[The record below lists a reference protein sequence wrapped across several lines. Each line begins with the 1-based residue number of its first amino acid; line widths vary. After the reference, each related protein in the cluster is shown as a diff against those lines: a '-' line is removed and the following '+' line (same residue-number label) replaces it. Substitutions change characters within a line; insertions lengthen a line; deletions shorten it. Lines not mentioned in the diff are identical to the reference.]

1 MGSRYDDGY
10 RSSVGRGTPPS
21 GVRWDSQ
28 RFSRESEDRYR
39 GPPAPV
45 MEREVDISV
54 DLRRKFDDRYA
65 PPPARPVERFD
76 ERYYREEQYG
86 PPARRPER
94 RYYDEDDSYEPRGPP
109 AGGAMIPYRPQRPQ
123 APPRPGLLRRQSS
136 LDTFDRRPLRRYD
149 YNDRDDFR
157 SRTPAPPPVIPIPV
171 PPSRSPP
178 RYSRP
183 RYADR
188 DYEDIRVAEP
198 EYYGDE
204 DFRAYREREWT
215 RQRSRPR
222 SRPRS
227 RQRSRQSSRRRSA
240 SSSSSETQ
248 VEEVKTKTYPRKG
261 KTRMPKRLAHTRV
274 LFDLGYPFYEE
285 VSSEHYA

>member
-10 RSSVGRGTPPS
+10 RSSGGRGPPPD
-21 GVRWDSQ
+21 VRWDAQ

-45 MEREVDISV
+45 MEHTRERSFDFG
-54 DLRRKFDDRYA
+54 RKFEDRY

-76 ERYYREEQYG
+76 ERYYREEAYG

-94 RYYDEDDSYEPRGPP
+94 RYYDEDDYYEPRGPP
-109 AGGAMIPYRPQRPQ
+109 AGGAMIPYRPHRPQ

-136 LDTFDRRPLRRYD
+136 LDTFDRRPLRRLDYD
-149 YNDRDDFR
+149 DRDDFR
-157 SRTPAPPPVIPIPV
+157 SRPPPPVIPIPV

-183 RYADR
+183 RYAER
-188 DYEDIRVAEP
+188 DYEDIRIAEP

-204 DFRAYREREWT
+204 EFRAYREREWT
-215 RQRSRPR
+215 RQRSR
-222 SRPRS
+222 
-227 RQRSRQSSRRRSA
+227 RRSA
-240 SSSSSETQ
+240 SSSSSDRD
-248 VEEVKTKTYPRKG
+248 VEQEQVKTKTYPRKG
-261 KTRMPKRLAHTRV
+261 KTRMPKRLAHTKV
-274 LFDLGYPFYEE
+274 LNDLGYPFHEE
-285 VSSEHYA
+285 VRHESKRS

>member
-10 RSSVGRGTPPS
+10 RSSFSRGPPPGPPSAAPSGPPS
-21 GVRWDSQ
+21 GPPPGARWDSQ

-39 GPPAPV
+39 GPPPGV
-45 MEREVDISV
+45 IERERERSIDIE
-54 DLRRKFDDRYA
+54 RRYDDPYSPPSRPAERFDDRYF
-65 PPPARPVERFD
+65 RED
-76 ERYYREEQYG
+76 RYE

-94 RYYDEDDSYEPRGPP
+94 RYYDDDDFYEPRGPP
-109 AGGAMIPYRPQRPQ
+109 PGGAMIPYRPSRPQ

-157 SRTPAPPPVIPIPV
+157 SKPPPPVIPVPV

-183 RYADR
+183 RYAER
-188 DYEDIRVAEP
+188 DYEDIRIAEP
-198 EYYGDE
+198 DYYGDE
-204 DFRAYREREWT
+204 EFRAYREREWT
-215 RQRSRPR
+215 RQRSR
-222 SRPRS
+222 
-227 RQRSRQSSRRRSA
+227 RRSA
-240 SSSSSETQ
+240 SSSSTE
-248 VEEVKTKTYPRKG
+248 VEEVKKKTYPRKG

-274 LFDLGYPFYEE
+274 LFELGYPFYEE
-285 VSSEHYA
+285 VRMNASTLKT

>member
-1 MGSRYDDGY
+1 MGSGYDGSY
-10 RSSVGRGTPPS
+10 RSSPARGPPP
-21 GVRWDSQ
+21 GARWDAQ

-39 GPPAPV
+39 GAPAPV
-45 MEREVDISV
+45 MEPQRERSV
-54 DLRRKFDDRYA
+54 DYGRRFEERYA
-65 PPPARPVERFD
+65 PAARPVERFD

-94 RYYDEDDSYEPRGPP
+94 RYYDEDDFYETRGPP
-109 AGGAMIPYRPQRPQ
+109 AGGAMIPYRPQRPE

-149 YNDRDDFR
+149 YDERDDFR
-157 SRTPAPPPVIPIPV
+157 PRPRLPPVIPVPV

-183 RYADR
+183 RYAER
-188 DYEDIRVAEP
+188 DYEDIRIAEP

-204 DFRAYREREWT
+204 EFRAYREREWT
-215 RQRSRPR
+215 RQRSRQR

-227 RQRSRQSSRRRSA
+227 RARSN
-240 SSSSSETQ
+240 SSSSSDRE
-248 VEEVKTKTYPRKG
+248 VEQPKSKKYPRKG
-261 KTRMPKRLAHTRV
+261 KTRMPKRLAHTKV
-274 LFDLGYPFYEE
+274 LFDLKYPFYEE
-285 VSSEHYA
+285 VSYHPPNCRP